1 MDADLLRLIL
11 LGAGALLV
19 VGIYLWDRHQRTER
33 PMASKARAKVEPSIQ
48 DRSTEPDVAPSNRGQ
63 RGIGPNPGRETR
75 LAEPLQADGADDW
88 RRMDD
93 AGEQPDFVAERE
105 PSGDLDLDF
114 DFNPYDDTDYLH
126 LDPELAEEM
135 PRLILQIGI
144 VSKGDP
150 FTGEQLEQA
159 AAKVELTPG
168 EMSIYHR
175 YDRQRSEQALFSMAS
190 MLEPG
195 RFPLED
201 MRGYMTPGLVLFTQL
216 PGVRDG
222 MAIYSDM
229 LFTAE
234 RLATLLNADLED
246 EKHSRLT
253 KQSIE
258 HTRSRILEHRRELT
272 LARRRS

>member
-11 LGAGALLV
+11 LGAGALLI
-19 VGIYLWDRHQRTER
+19 VGIYLWDRHQRAER
-33 PMASKARAKVEPSIQ
+33 PMASKARTKVEPSF
-48 DRSTEPDVAPSNRGQ
+48 E
-63 RGIGPNPGRETR
+63 E
-75 LAEPLQADGADDW
+75 QADEDPWPGARQSGPRRAADRPEEPVADSGETVDW
-88 RRMDD
+88 RGLDD
-93 AGEQPDFVAERE
+93 PLEDTADFAAAEAAE
-105 PSGDLDLDF
+105 DDLDF

-126 LDPELAEEM
+126 LDPDLAGEM

-175 YDRQRSEQALFSMAS
+175 YDRQRPGQALFSMAS

-195 RFPLED
+195 KFPLKD
-201 MRGYMTPGLVLFTQL
+201 MRRYMTPGLVLFTQL

-234 RLATLLNADLED
+234 RLATLLNANLED

-272 LARRRS
+272 LARRRQ